1 MMLPPPLRLL
11 LLLPVAVC
19 VPCFKS
25 RRGWGEGGG
34 DVYCQ
39 LTRGCLLGEWTR
51 EAAGHPLRPRSR
63 EAAGPPLR
71 PRSRE
76 AAGPPLRPRTREAAG
91 PPLRP
96 RTREAA
102 GPP

>member
-51 EAAGHPLRPRSR
+51 EAAG
-63 EAAGPPLR
+63 PP
-71 PRSRE
+71 
-76 AAGPPLRPRTREAAG
+76 
-91 PPLRP
+91 
-96 RTREAA
+96 
-102 GPP
+102 